1 MHDINE
7 AAKGHWLSILGALA
21 GLTGKQLEDK
31 HGPCPLCGGTDRY
44 RFDDQDGNG
53 SWFCNKCGGKT
64 QSGGAGSGMDMLM
77 RKNNWDFKRA
87 ASEVERHLGI
97 TKSRPEPPTA
107 GAEAVYRYADDLV
120 VIRRFDSKTGK
131 TFRQLWFDGNKWVY
145 KLPDHYKKANS
156 KPLYN
161 LGKIRATTGWVVVT
175 EGEKACEA
183 AAKYFPTLACTTW
196 SGGCKGHG
204 KTDFS
209 PLKDRKIFLWP
220 DADDEGRDA
229 MQAVAD
235 KLIRLGA
242 ETVRVVKPPEGAPKG
257 WDIAD
262 AEWPENEARD
272 YLRHNFDEYTA
283 PEVIPETGEV
293 PVDDEPEDEN
303 PLGSSAPFR
312 CLGHD
317 RGSYYYLSRD
327 GGQVIALSDSRHTK
341 LGLLN
346 LAPLGWWASF
356 FPKGAAVDWDQAA
369 DSLIAACKDEGIFD
383 PDRIRGRGAWYDSY
397 RVIMHCGNR
406 LTVVEQ
412 DKDPHHLDI
421 DNPPQS
427 WYFYENAKSINGPS
441 DETLSDQVCA
451 ELVKIARKFSW
462 EKTDASSAFLLG
474 WIVLAPVCGALDWRP
489 HIWITG
495 GAGTGKTTI
504 LKYFM
509 RPLLGGICQSAT
521 GGTTEAGLRGTLKS
535 DAIPVVFDEFEQNE
549 ARDKQT
555 VQNVLSLARI
565 ASSEGGKIYKG
576 TTSGGANSF
585 EIRSMFCVSSINV
598 NLIQKADVDRF
609 CVLGLIKDNNKK
621 EDSWRSFEQRILKTC
636 TDDNG
641 RRLVARTLKNI
652 PVIRQNAK
660 TFSTALGRKFGAR
673 FGDQNGTLLAG
684 FFSLTPSGC
693 EVVSLDVALAMVES
707 MNWEAD
713 KPDVDET
720 DERKCLSHII
730 DSMVMVDGRKITLRE
745 LVGMA
750 QRGAIT
756 ATHGRDSSE
765 DPNVVIARYGLKYH
779 EGMLAVSNNNSNL
792 QSLLK
797 ETSWSGTAYKRSL
810 SRLPGASKSDPIR
823 FPAMG
828 TSRATLVPLDGLI

>member
-1 MHDINE
+1 MQDINE
-7 AAKGHWLSILGALA
+7 AAKGHWPSILGALA
-21 GLTGKQLEDK
+21 GLSQKQLEDK
-31 HGPCPLCGGTDRY
+31 HQPCPLCGGTDRY

-77 RKNNWDFKRA
+77 RKNNWDFKQA

-97 TKSRPEPPTA
+97 AKPRPEPPTA
-107 GAEAVYRYADDLV
+107 GAEAVYRYADDYV
-120 VIRRFDSKTGK
+120 VIRRPDSKTGK
-131 TFRQLWFDGNKWVY
+131 TFRQYWFDGTKWQA
-145 KLPDHYKKANS
+145 KLPDHYKKATS

-161 LGKIRATTGWVVVT
+161 LGKIRATTGRVVVT

-196 SGGCKGHG
+196 SGGCKSHG

-209 PLKDRKIFLWP
+209 PLKGRKIFLWP
-220 DADDEGRDA
+220 DADDEGRAA

-235 KLIRLGA
+235 KLLRLGA
-242 ETVRVVKPPEGAPKG
+242 ETVCIVRPPEGVPKG

-262 AEWPENEARD
+262 AEWSQDEARD
-272 YLRHNFDEYTA
+272 YLKNNFDEYTP
-283 PEVIPETGEV
+283 PEVTPETGEV
-293 PVDDEPEDEN
+293 QVDDEPEDEN

-317 RGSYYYLSRD
+317 RGSYYYLPSD

-346 LAPLGWWASF
+346 LAPLGWWASS
-356 FPKGAAVDWDQAA
+356 FPKGASVDWDEAA
-369 DSLIAACKDEGIFD
+369 DSLIKTCKDQGIYD
-383 PDRIRGRGAWYDSY
+383 PDRVRGRGAWYDSH

-427 WYFYENAKSINGPS
+427 WYFYEHAKSINGPS
-441 DETLSDQVCA
+441 DETLSDAVCA
-451 ELVKIARKFSW
+451 ELVAIARQFSW

-598 NLIQKADVDRF
+598 NLIQKADIDRF
-609 CVLGLIKDNNKK
+609 CVLGLMRD
-621 EDSWRSFEQRILKTC
+621 DSQEHGFWRKFEQRILTAC
-636 TDDNG
+636 TEDNG
-641 RRLVARTLKNI
+641 RQLIARTLKNI
-652 PVIRQNAK
+652 PVIRQNAR

-684 FFSLTPSGC
+684 FFSLSPDGC
-693 EVVSLDVALAMVES
+693 QVVSLEVALAMVES

-713 KPDVDET
+713 KPDADEA
-720 DERKCLSHII
+720 DERKCLLHIV
-730 DSMVMVDGRKITLRE
+730 DSMVIVDGRRITLRE
-745 LVGMA
+745 LIGMA
-750 QRGAIT
+750 KRGAIT
-756 ATHGRDSSE
+756 ATHGRDGSE

-797 ETSWSGTAYKRSL
+797 ETPWSGNAYKRSL
-810 SRLPGASKSDPIR
+810 GRLPGARKSSPLR
-823 FPAMG
+823 YPAMG

>member
-1 MHDINE
+1 MQDINE
-7 AAKGHWLSILGALA
+7 SAKGHWPSILGALA

-44 RFDDQDGNG
+44 RFDDKDGNG

-87 ASEVERHLGI
+87 ASKVERHLGI
-97 TKSRPEPPTA
+97 SKSRPDPPIKNSEAHWSYNDDFVVVRRKEPD
-107 GAEAVYRYADDLV
+107 G
-120 VIRRFDSKTGK
+120 GK
-131 TFRQLWFDGNKWVY
+131 TFRQYWFNGTKWQA
-145 KLPDHYKKANS
+145 KLPDHYKLPNS
-156 KPLYN
+156 KPLLN
-161 LGKIRATTGWVVVT
+161 LGKIRATTGGVLVT
-175 EGEKACEA
+175 EGEKACDA

-196 SGGCKGHG
+196 SGGCKGHA

-209 PLKDRKIFLWP
+209 PLKGRKVALWP
-220 DADDEGRDA
+220 DADDEGRNA
-229 MQAVAD
+229 MRAVAD
-235 KLIRLGA
+235 KLLRLGA
-242 ETVRVVKPPEGAPKG
+242 EKIRIVIPPEGVPKG

-262 AEWPENEARD
+262 AEWSENEALD
-272 YLRHNFDEYTA
+272 YLKHNFDEYTA

-293 PVDDEPEDEN
+293 QVDDQPNHDN
-303 PLGSSAPFR
+303 PLDNSAPFR

-317 RGSYYYLSRD
+317 RGTYYYLSRD
-327 GGQVIALSDSRHTK
+327 GGQVIPLSDSRHTK

-346 LAPLGWWASF
+346 LAPLDWWASTF
-356 FPKGAAVDWDQAA
+356 AGQRGVDWDEAA
-369 DSLIAACKDEGIFD
+369 DTLIKTCKDEGIFD
-383 PDRIRGRGAWYDSY
+383 PDRVRGRGAWYDSS

-427 WYFYENAKSINGPS
+427 WYFYEHAKSINGPS
-441 DETLSDQVCA
+441 DETLSDAVCA
-451 ELVKIARKFSW
+451 ELVAIARNFSW

-609 CVLGLIKDNNKK
+609 CVLGLMKDDSQE
-621 EDSWRSFEQRILKTC
+621 EDFWRSFEQRILKAC

-641 RRLVARTLKNI
+641 RRLIARTLKNI

-684 FFSLTPSGC
+684 FFSLMAEGC
-693 EVVSLDVALAMVES
+693 EVVSLPAAIAMVES
-707 MNWEAD
+707 MNWEAA
-713 KPDVDET
+713 KPDADEA
-720 DERKCLSHII
+720 DERKCLSHIV
-730 DSMVMVDGRKITLRE
+730 DSMVVVDGRRITLRE

-750 QRGAIT
+750 QRGVIT
-756 ATHGRDSSE
+756 TTHGRDGSE
-765 DPNVVIARYGLKYH
+765 DPNIVISRYGLKCH
-779 EGMLAVSNNNSNL
+779 EGMLAISNNNSNL
-792 QSLLK
+792 QGLLK
-797 ETSWSGTAYKRSL
+797 ETPWSGTAYRRSL
-810 SRLPGASKSDPIR
+810 RRLPGARTSDPLR
-823 FPAMG
+823 YPAMG
-828 TSRATLVPLDGLI
+828 TSRATLVPMDGLT

>member
-1 MHDINE
+1 
-7 AAKGHWLSILGALA
+7 
-21 GLTGKQLEDK
+21 
-31 HGPCPLCGGTDRY
+31 
-44 RFDDQDGNG
+44 
-53 SWFCNKCGGKT
+53 
-64 QSGGAGSGMDMLM
+64 
-77 RKNNWDFKRA
+77 
-87 ASEVERHLGI
+87 
-97 TKSRPEPPTA
+97 
-107 GAEAVYRYADDLV
+107 
-120 VIRRFDSKTGK
+120 
-131 TFRQLWFDGNKWVY
+131 
-145 KLPDHYKKANS
+145 
-156 KPLYN
+156 
-161 LGKIRATTGWVVVT
+161 
-175 EGEKACEA
+175 
-183 AAKYFPTLACTTW
+183 
-196 SGGCKGHG
+196 
-204 KTDFS
+204 
-209 PLKDRKIFLWP
+209 
-220 DADDEGRDA
+220 

-235 KLIRLGA
+235 KLLRQGA
-242 ETVRVVKPPEGAPKG
+242 ESVRIVRPPEGVPKG

-262 AEWPENEARD
+262 AEWSESEARD
-272 YLRHNFDEYTA
+272 YLKHNYDEYIT

-293 PVDDEPEDEN
+293 PVDDEPEDDN
-303 PLGSSAPFR
+303 SLDNSAPFR

-317 RGSYYYLSRD
+317 RGTYYYLPGD
-327 GGQVIALSDSRHTK
+327 GGQVIALTDSRHTK

-369 DSLIAACKDEGIFD
+369 DTLIKACKDEGIFD
-383 PDRIRGRGAWYDSY
+383 PDRIRGRGAWYDSS

-412 DKDPHHLDI
+412 GKEPKHLDI
-421 DNPPQS
+421 DDPPQS
-427 WYFYENAKSINGPS
+427 WYFYEHAKSINGPS
-441 DETLSDQVCA
+441 DETLSDDICA
-451 ELVKIARKFSW
+451 ELVAIARQFSW

-598 NLIQKADVDRF
+598 NLIQKADIDRF
-609 CVLGLIKDNNKK
+609 CVLGLMRDDSQE
-621 EDSWRSFEQRILKTC
+621 EDFWRKFEQRILAAC
-636 TDDNG
+636 TEDNG
-641 RRLVARTLKNI
+641 RQLISRTIKNI
-652 PVIRQNAK
+652 PVIRQNAR

-684 FFSLTPSGC
+684 FFSLTPDGC
-693 EVVSLDVALAMVES
+693 QVVSLDTAIAMVES
-707 MNWEAD
+707 MKWEAD
-713 KPDVDET
+713 KPDADEA
-720 DERKCLSHII
+720 DEYKCLLHIV
-730 DSMVMVDGRKITLRE
+730 DSMVIVDGRRITLRE
-745 LVGMA
+745 LIGMA
-750 QRGAIT
+750 KRGAIT
-756 ATHGRDSSE
+756 ATHGRDGSE

-797 ETSWSGTAYKRSL
+797 ETPWSGNAYKRSL
-810 SRLPGASKSDPIR
+810 GRLPGARKSSPLR
-823 FPAMG
+823 YPAMG
-828 TSRATLVPLDGLI
+828 TSRATLVPLDDLI

>member
-1 MHDINE
+1 MQDINE
-7 AAKGHWLSILGALA
+7 TAKGHWPSILGALA
-21 GLTGKQLEDK
+21 GLSQQQLTDK
-31 HGPCPLCGGTDRY
+31 HQPCPLCGGTDRY

-64 QSGGAGSGMDMLM
+64 QSGGAGSGMDLLM

-97 TKSRPEPPTA
+97 AKSRPEPPVKN
-107 GAEAVYRYADDLV
+107 AEAHWYYNDDFV
-120 VIRRFDSKTGK
+120 VARFKERDGGK
-131 TFRQLWFDGNKWVY
+131 TFRQYWFNGTKWQA
-145 KLPDHYKKANS
+145 KLPDHYKLANS
-156 KPLYN
+156 KPLLN
-161 LGKIRATTGWVVVT
+161 LGKVRATTGWVLVT

-209 PLKDRKIFLWP
+209 PLKGRKVFLWP
-220 DADDEGRDA
+220 DADDEGRAA

-235 KLIRLGA
+235 KLLRLGA
-242 ETVRVVKPPEGAPKG
+242 ETVRIVVPPEGVPKG

-262 AEWPENEARD
+262 AEWNENEARD
-272 YLRHNFDEYTA
+272 YLKHNYDEYTA
-283 PEVIPETGEV
+283 PELIPETGEV
-293 PVDDEPEDEN
+293 PVDDEPEDDN
-303 PLGSSAPFR
+303 SLDNSAPFR

-317 RGSYYYLSRD
+317 RGSYYYLPRD

-346 LAPLGWWASF
+346 LAPLGWWASS
-356 FPKGAAVDWDQAA
+356 FPKGASVDWDEAA
-369 DSLIAACKDEGIFD
+369 DTLIKTCKDEGIFD
-383 PDRIRGRGAWYDSY
+383 PDRIRGRGAWYDST

-412 DKDPHHLDI
+412 DKEPKHLDI
-421 DNPPQS
+421 DSPPQS
-427 WYFYENAKSINGPS
+427 WYFYEHAKSINGPS
-441 DETLSDQVCA
+441 DEPLSDEVCA
-451 ELVKIARKFSW
+451 ELVAIARQFSW

-489 HIWITG
+489 HIWLTG

-509 RPLLGGICQSAT
+509 RPLLGGLCQSAT

-598 NLIQKADVDRF
+598 NLIQKADIDRF
-609 CVLGLIKDNNKK
+609 CVLGLMRDDSQK
-621 EDSWRSFEQRILKTC
+621 EDFWRKFEQRILASC

-641 RRLVARTLKNI
+641 RQLIARTLKNI
-652 PVIRQNAK
+652 PVIRQNARI
-660 TFSTALGRKFGAR
+660 FSTALGRKFGAR

-684 FFSLTPSGC
+684 FFSLSPDGC
-693 EVVSLDVALAMVES
+693 QVVNLETAIAMVES

-713 KPDVDET
+713 KPDADEA
-720 DERKCLSHII
+720 DEHKCLLHIV
-730 DSMVMVDGRKITLRE
+730 DSMVIVDGRRITLRE
-745 LVGMA
+745 LIGMA

-756 ATHGRDSSE
+756 ATHGRDGSE

-779 EGMLAVSNNNSNL
+779 EGMLAISNNNSNL

-797 ETSWSGTAYKRSL
+797 ETPWSGNAYKRSL
-810 SRLPGASKSDPIR
+810 SRLPGARKSSPLR
-823 FPAMG
+823 YPAMG

>member
-1 MHDINE
+1 MQDINE
-7 AAKGHWLSILGALA
+7 SAKGHWPSILGALA
-21 GLTGKQLEDK
+21 GLTGKQLENK
-31 HGPCPLCGGTDRY
+31 HGPCPLCDGTDRY

-97 TKSRPEPPTA
+97 ARSRPEPPVA
-107 GAEAVYRYADDLV
+107 GAEAVYRYGDDFV
-120 VIRRFDSKTGK
+120 VIRRKDSKTGK
-131 TFRQLWFDGNKWVY
+131 TFRQYWFNGTKWQA
-145 KLPDHYKKANS
+145 KLPDHYKLPNS
-156 KPLYN
+156 KPLLN
-161 LGKIRATTGWVVVT
+161 LAKIRATTGWVVVT

-183 AAKYFPTLACTTW
+183 AAKYFPSLACTTW
-196 SGGCKGHG
+196 SGGCKGHA

-209 PLKDRKIFLWP
+209 PLKGRKIFLWP
-220 DADDEGRDA
+220 DADDEGRNA
-229 MQAVAD
+229 MRAVAD
-235 KLIRLGA
+235 KLLRLGA
-242 ETVRVVKPPEGAPKG
+242 EKIRIVISPEGVPKG

-262 AEWPENEARD
+262 AEWSQDEALD
-272 YLRHNFDEYTA
+272 YLKHNFDEYTA

-293 PVDDEPEDEN
+293 QVDDEPDNDN
-303 PLGSSAPFR
+303 PLDNAAPFR

-317 RGSYYYLSRD
+317 RGTYYYLSRD
-327 GGQVIALSDSRHTK
+327 GGQVIPLSDSRHTK

-346 LAPLGWWASF
+346 LAPLDWWASAF
-356 FPKGAAVDWDQAA
+356 AGQRGVDWDEAA
-369 DSLIAACKDEGIFD
+369 DTLIKNCKDEGIFD
-383 PDRIRGRGAWYDSY
+383 PDRVRGRGAWYDSH

-412 DKDPHHLDI
+412 GKDPHHLDI
-421 DNPPQS
+421 DKPPQS

-441 DETLSDQVCA
+441 DETLSDAVCA
-451 ELVKIARKFSW
+451 ELVAIAREFSW
-462 EKTDASSAFLLG
+462 EKTDASTAFLLG

-598 NLIQKADVDRF
+598 NLIQKADIDRF
-609 CVLGLIKDNNKK
+609 CVLGLMRDDSQK
-621 EDSWRSFEQRILKTC
+621 ESSWRLFEQRILKTC

-641 RRLVARTLKNI
+641 RRLIARTLKNI

-660 TFSTALGRKFGAR
+660 TFSAALGRKFGAR

-684 FFSLTPSGC
+684 FFSLMDEGC
-693 EVVSLDVALAMVES
+693 KVVSLPAAIAMVES
-707 MNWEAD
+707 MNWEAA
-713 KPDVDET
+713 KPDADEA
-720 DERKCLSHII
+720 DERKCLSYII

-750 QRGAIT
+750 QRGVIT
-756 ATHGRDSSE
+756 TTHGRDSSE
-765 DPNVVIARYGLKYH
+765 DPNLVISRYGLKCH
-779 EGMLAVSNNNSNL
+779 EGMLAISNNNSNL
-792 QSLLK
+792 QGLLK
-797 ETSWSGTAYKRSL
+797 ETPWSGTAYRRSL
-810 SRLPGASKSDPIR
+810 RRLPGARTSDPLR
-823 FPAMG
+823 YPAMG
-828 TSRATLVPLDGLI
+828 TSRATLVPMDGLT